1 MKKIKKNILQV
12 LLSCFILSSC
22 NGNKNISDAS
32 GVFEA
37 DEVIVSAEQA
47 GKILTL
53 NINEGDTLK
62 QGDIIGQIDVSNY
75 ILQKAQIEATIDNL
89 KNKTNNPE
97 PQIQL
102 VQDQLIVQQTNL
114 KYLQKERDRISTLL
128 MANAA
133 TQKQMDDIQIKVD
146 ELQKQMAV
154 TEQQQ
159 KLYASNIATQNKS
172 ILSEKTPL
180 QASAAQVENQVKK
193 GQIINPTTGTVL
205 TKYAMAGEMA
215 GIGKALY
222 KIANL
227 DTLTLR
233 VYITGNQLSAVKIG
247 QHVSVLTDKDS
258 KTYNNYNGII
268 SWISNKSEFTPK
280 TIQTKDERANL
291 VYAMKIRVPNN
302 GYLKIGLYG
311 EVKF

>member
-291 VYAMKIRVPNN
+291 VYAIKIRVPNN